1 MRGRAEMSQAGEG
14 AAVREVGREVG
25 AVTQAVAILRVVA
38 SAREAL
44 GVTAIARA
52 AGVSPST
59 TLNILRTLVGE
70 GFVTVA
76 PDTKTYRLGLG
87 LLEVA
92 RPLLNRSDLEL
103 LQPGLQQVA
112 TEFEATASVWQVA
125 PDDKALLLGRIVPAN
140 GIHIEFRLATRIP
153 AYAGAIGRA
162 VAAAG
167 HTPRAGLE
175 ARYGAIRW
183 HVPVPFATFL
193 EDVEAC
199 AARGYAVDIGR
210 LIRGVTSVAGALCD
224 GAGARASWWPRTC
237 SRASSAKTGST
248 ASATPR
254 GAGAGGAARLI
265 RRHPP
270 PPRPR
275 RRAAGAH
282 DERDRNRPP
291 RRPRRGRTTS
301 PRRLAAPDGGPARTG
316 TGEPTRGAP

>member
-1 MRGRAEMSQAGEG
+1 MSQAGEG

-210 LIRGVTSVAGALCD
+210 LIRGVTSVAAALCD
-224 GAGARASWWPRTC
+224 GAGRPRLVVAAHLFQGQLGAEGLD
-237 SRASSAKTGST
+237 RLGHALAALVQEAQPALFG
-248 ASATPR
+248 ATRPP
-254 GAGAGGAARLI
+254 AAEA
-265 RRHPP
+265 
-270 PPRPR
+270 PR
-275 RRAAGAH
+275 RRSQ
-282 DERDRNRPP
+282 R
-291 RRPRRGRTTS
+291 
-301 PRRLAAPDGGPARTG
+301 
-316 TGEPTRGAP
+316 

>member
-1 MRGRAEMSQAGEG
+1 MSQAGERI
-14 AAVREVGREVG
+14 AVMEVGREVG
-25 AVTQAVAILRVVA
+25 AVTQAVAILRAVA
-38 SAREAL
+38 VAREAL

-92 RPLLNRSDLEL
+92 RPLLNRSDVEL

-167 HTPRAGLE
+167 RIPRATIR

-183 HVPVPFATFL
+183 HVPVPFETFL
-193 EDVEAC
+193 AEVEAS
-199 AARGYAVDIGR
+199 AARGYAVDVGR
-210 LIRGVTSVAGALCD
+210 LIRGVTSVAAALCD
-224 GAGARASWWPRTC
+224 RTGRPRLVVAAHLFQGQLAEEGLDGLGLALAALVRTAQPAMFGTADASVAEAP
-237 SRASSAKTGST
+237 
-248 ASATPR
+248 
-254 GAGAGGAARLI
+254 
-265 RRHPP
+265 
-270 PPRPR
+270 PR
-275 RRAAGAH
+275 RRSS
-282 DERDRNRPP
+282 R
-291 RRPRRGRTTS
+291 
-301 PRRLAAPDGGPARTG
+301 
-316 TGEPTRGAP
+316 